1 MYNSY
6 RGAYERERQLI
17 IARGEIEFA
26 EQFALIQSAPI
37 PHQTILFEP
46 SAVLQGLTPRNAT
59 AFEFEQA
66 FLHAL
71 NELPHQVVGRVKVK
85 GVAC

>member
-59 AFEFEQA
+59 AFEQA

-71 NELPHQVVGRVKVK
+71 NELLHRVVGRVKVK